1 MFVDDGTP
9 DSDNSSR
16 VLIDEEDISLISDS
30 FECKEKFRMV
40 GAPWYARVAHF
51 IASVTRQMLW
61 HPRDCTAYRKL
72 DALKWIHTYL
82 SHCLRLVQQI
92 ANLRH
97 ARTEFERMK
106 TDLVQDRTLLKKDI
120 EATESQ
126 LRRLHDDFRS
136 SMERGE
142 PTYTISSD
150 ANLLLG
156 DFHRYSDLYNL
167 YNDIIN
173 LIGKTL
179 TDSSRIEKLAF
190 LCGTVR
196 KSDVFANEGYKC
208 FEETLYRLLG
218 QVAECD
224 RTKEYINSQLSVAKN
239 TNLDAVLSFGI
250 QAGRERNEGITEAF
264 LRTGKICLEPV
275 CNAVRREEP
284 TNPKPPD
291 VSKSKLIE
299 LTT

>member
-1 MFVDDGTP
+1 MYGDDTLQE
-9 DSDNSSR
+9 DCSSR

-30 FECKEKFRMV
+30 FECKGKFRLV
-40 GAPWYARVAHF
+40 GAPWYCRLAHF
-51 IASVTRQMLW
+51 VGSLTQQMLW
-61 HPRDCTAYRKL
+61 HPRNCRAYRKL
-72 DALKWIHTYL
+72 DALRWIRTYL

-106 TDLVQDRTLLKKDI
+106 TDLVQDRTVLGNELEATKSQLQTLHADYQA
-120 EATESQ
+120 ATESG
-126 LRRLHDDFRS
+126 D
-136 SMERGE
+136 
-142 PTYTISSD
+142 PTYTLSSD

-156 DFHRYSDLYNL
+156 DFRRYRDLYSL

-179 TDSSRIEKLAF
+179 ADSSRIEKLAF

-196 KSDVFANEGYKC
+196 KSDIFANDGYKC
-208 FEETLYRLLG
+208 FEDTLYKLLG

-239 TNLDAVLSFGI
+239 SNLDAVLSFGV
-250 QAGRERNEGITEAF
+250 QSSRDFNDNLTEVF
-264 LRTGKICLEPV
+264 LRSGKICLEAPGTSSL
-275 CNAVRREEP
+275 REESQ
-284 TNPKPPD
+284 KPMQCDDSRP
-291 VSKSKLIE
+291 E
-299 LTT
+299 LCPALAV